1 MTFQYLL
8 VRTLGEKAFQIE
20 HIGSTS
26 IPGMVA
32 KPIIDIMVAVVLIP
46 QTTKLIP
53 KLEALVQKPKR
64 RL

>member
-20 HIGSTS
+20 HVGSTS